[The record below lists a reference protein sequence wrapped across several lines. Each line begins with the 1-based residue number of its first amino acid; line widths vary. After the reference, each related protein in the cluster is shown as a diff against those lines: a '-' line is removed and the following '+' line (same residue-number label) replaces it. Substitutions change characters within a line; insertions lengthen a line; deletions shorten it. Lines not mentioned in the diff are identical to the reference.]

1 MRIMKCLSAL
11 LLFATL
17 LMIFVGCAD
26 SASTTPPE
34 TAPGVVSDENGL
46 VVTEERHT
54 YLNKDLVLLRVENHS
69 DKNYSITVTGQYLDE
84 EGNVIRTQEET
95 VDGWAAGYQGY
106 LLFRPNRNFADFEYA
121 VEVSE
126 YTGECLASGISGS
139 FGGLK
144 EAGMIYGPSDYT
156 VYPAVIGDWRLSN
169 SHSFGVFCSGCVVLF
184 DNTGEIYGIYEFSH
198 TLIKAN
204 QADRYINQKI
214 YQIRDMNLVWP
225 EKLKGEVSGIVI
237 VKSIERQ

>member
-54 YLNKDLVLLRVENHS
+54 YLNKDLLILRVENHS

-84 EGNVIRTQEET
+84 EGNAIRTQ
-95 VDGWAAGYQGY
+95 DGICQ
-106 LLFRPNRNFADFEYA
+106 
-121 VEVSE
+121 
-126 YTGECLASGISGS
+126 
-139 FGGLK
+139 
-144 EAGMIYGPSDYT
+144 
-156 VYPAVIGDWRLSN
+156 
-169 SHSFGVFCSGCVVLF
+169 GVFL
-184 DNTGEIYGIYEFSH
+184 
-198 TLIKAN
+198 
-204 QADRYINQKI
+204 QKL
-214 YQIRDMNLVWP
+214 QIV
-225 EKLKGEVSGIVI
+225 
-237 VKSIERQ
+237 Q